1 MTIHPMAST
10 PASNPTSSSGAQSNN
25 QGTPAGFQP
34 QQITM
39 SDFMTLLSAQLQG
52 QDPTNPVDPTTFVT
66 QLAQFTQLDEI
77 QQIYGLLQ
85 SYVQGSGSTSG
96 TPATNSGSGTPGA
109 SGSGTPSTPNGS
121 GS

>member
-1 MTIHPMAST
+1 MVHPMAST
-10 PASNPTSSSGAQSNN
+10 AAPSSPSSSGQPNN
-25 QGTPAGFQP
+25 PSTPAGFKP

-77 QQIYGLLQ
+77 SQIYSLLQ
-85 SYVQGSGSTSG
+85 TYVQGGSTG
-96 TPATNSGSGTPGA
+96 TKSPSSSGSGNPA
-109 SGSGTPSTPNGS
+109 SGA
-121 GS
+121 